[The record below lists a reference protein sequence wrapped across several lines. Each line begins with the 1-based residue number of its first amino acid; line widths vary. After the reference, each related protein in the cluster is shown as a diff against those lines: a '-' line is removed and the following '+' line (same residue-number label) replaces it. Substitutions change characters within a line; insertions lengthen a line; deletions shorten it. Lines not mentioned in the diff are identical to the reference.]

1 MVQPLRHD
9 EELSLA
15 TRAAWLHFGGGLSQ
29 TDVAKRLGVTKV
41 KAHRLISRANH
52 EGIVK
57 ISFEGRIA
65 ECAAFEMQLSE
76 LFGLS
81 YCEIVPDLDE
91 AGLPVRA
98 LGLAG
103 ARFLTREIL
112 ASANKV
118 IGVGNGRTLA
128 SCVRL
133 MTSVVSKN
141 TKFVSLMGGLT
152 RNFAANPHD
161 VMHRLAEKTE
171 AEAYFMPVPF
181 FANTSED
188 REVML
193 AQRGVPEVTAIAA
206 SSALKFVGIGT
217 AELSAQTVT
226 AKVIEKQAMQDVRDQ
241 GGVGELIGH
250 FFDERGRYVQTELSD
265 RTLSVPLESL
275 KQSRVVAVA
284 GGQEKTRAIGSVLM
298 SGLLDGLIT
307 DERTAKA
314 LIHSISKGG

>member
-1 MVQPLRHD
+1 MVHTFKHD

-41 KAHRLISRANH
+41 KAHRLITRANQ
-52 EGIVK
+52 EGVVK
-57 ISFEGRIA
+57 ISFEGQIA
-65 ECAAFEMQLSE
+65 ECAALEMKLSE
-76 LFGLS
+76 AFGLS
-81 YCEIVPDLDE
+81 YCEVVPDLE
-91 AGLPVRA
+91 EPGLPVRA

-103 ARFLTREIL
+103 ASFLAREI
-112 ASANKV
+112 SNGTNDV

-133 MTSVVSKN
+133 MTASVSKN
-141 TKFVSLMGGLT
+141 IKFVSLMGGLT

-161 VMHRLAEKTE
+161 VMHRLAEKTG

-181 FANTSED
+181 FANTAED
-188 REVML
+188 RQVML
-193 AQRGVPEVTAIAA
+193 AQRGVPEVTEMAA
-206 SSALKFVGIGT
+206 SSGLKFVGIGT
-217 AELSAQTVT
+217 AEMTAQTLT
-226 AKVIEKQAMQDVRDQ
+226 AKVIEEQALQDVRDQ

-250 FFDERGRYVQTELSD
+250 FFDEAGNYVKTELSD
-265 RTLSVPLESL
+265 RTLSVRLDAL
-275 KQSRVVAVA
+275 RNSRIVAVA

-307 DERTAKA
+307 DERSATA
-314 LIHSISKGG
+314 LLHSKSKGG

>member
-1 MVQPLRHD
+1 MVQALRYD

-41 KAHRLISRANH
+41 KAHRLINRANH

-57 ISFEGRIA
+57 ISFDGEIA
-65 ECAAFEMQLSE
+65 ECAALEMKLSE
-76 LFGLS
+76 HFDLS
-81 YCEIVPDLDE
+81 YCEVVPDLDE
-91 AGLPVRA
+91 QGLPVRA

-103 ARFLTREIL
+103 ARFLSREV
-112 ASANKV
+112 ANGKNDV

-128 SCVRL
+128 SCVKL
-133 MTSVVSKN
+133 MTSTVSKSI
-141 TKFVSLMGGLT
+141 KFVSLMGGLT

-161 VMHRLAEKTE
+161 VMHRLAERTE

-181 FANTSED
+181 FANTAND

-193 AQRGVPEVTAIAA
+193 AQRGVPDVIAMA
-206 SSALKFVGIGT
+206 VSSDLKFVGIGT
-217 AELSAQTVT
+217 AEMTAQTVV
-226 AKVIEKQAMQDVRDQ
+226 AKVIEEQTMQDVRDR

-250 FFDERGRYVQTELSD
+250 FFDEAGQYVQTELTD
-265 RTLSVPLESL
+265 RTLSVPIEAL
-275 KQSRVVAVA
+275 KKSRTVAVA